1 MVGLT
6 QDRASPHVAILCK
19 ERWFCRQARHIILES
34 RFLQDKGWVG
44 CIKLSCEIRQN
55 GANAPQA
62 ALKSTLDVPGS
73 KKSTS
78 SQRIQHNVA
87 ISFAESTKN
96 PCGLRIAI
104 SGVNGYVRLATLGGI
119 VEINGELLGLSVSHA
134 FSAETP
140 SYDDTRSEDV
150 NCAESLVLDE
160 DDLDPFVRPAGFGE
174 LPVAR
179 EQYSDILGASES
191 SNEPTRTSEAE
202 DISPSVDS
210 ESDSDRETVDPFMGQ
225 RLDGELAKWY
235 VLLRNGFG
243 GDYMSGETAPRNTLD
258 RVSYPEYFHI
268 ALC

>member
-19 ERWFCRQARHIILES
+19 ERWFCKQARHIILES

-55 GANAPQA
+55 GANLPQA
-62 ALKSTLDVPGS
+62 ALKSTLDAPGS
-73 KKSTS
+73 KKFTS
-78 SQRIQHNVA
+78 SQRNQHNIA

-96 PCGLRIAI
+96 PCGLRTAS
-104 SGVNGYVRLATLGGI
+104 SGFHGYVRVATLGGI
-119 VEINGELLGLSVSHA
+119 VEINGELLGLTVSHA

-140 SYDDTRSEDV
+140 SYDDTMSDDEV
-150 NCAESLVLDE
+150 CAESLVLDE
-160 DDLDPFVRPAGFGE
+160 DDLDPFVRAADYGE

-179 EQYSDILGASES
+179 EQHSGILGASES
-191 SNEPTRTSEAE
+191 SNEPPRTGEAE
-202 DISPSVDS
+202 DINPSVYS
-210 ESDSDRETVDPFMGQ
+210 ESDSDTVDPSMGQ

-243 GDYMSGETAPRNTLD
+243 EDYMSRETAPRKSLD
-258 RVSYPEYFHI
+258 
-268 ALC
+268 